1 MEGLYVLAIVAVI
14 ALVAIVAIIFGRE
27 FRLNSKRGN
36 REDAVYI
43 SGSTTEETENTTRMV

>member
-27 FRLNSKRGN
+27 FRVKSKYGN
-36 REDAVYI
+36 REGAVYI

>member
-27 FRLNSKRGN
+27 FRVKARKGDREGMVYIGGNSAEQT
-36 REDAVYI
+36 EDA
-43 SGSTTEETENTTRMV
+43 TRMV